1 MQSIEKWESK
11 YKKAQTKKDW
21 DDALEQVFMI
31 DKAVRTFRFTY
42 RTDVGSLGLE
52 MRKWTHFE
60 DQMRLG
66 NWSGEGG
73 QCMELSVYHT
83 SLTWEAW
90 GQIYS

>member
-1 MQSIEKWESK
+1 VNILGSLWEILGFISWTAARGAVSGSYFLMRSIEKWESK

-52 MRKWTHFE
+52 MRK
-60 DQMRLG
+60 
-66 NWSGEGG
+66 
-73 QCMELSVYHT
+73 
-83 SLTWEAW
+83 
-90 GQIYS
+90 